1 MSGGL
6 CIPKEQAAAL
16 KQDLLAGKIKT
27 ADIAKML
34 PDEKAA
40 VKAIL
45 EDIVTEKLGV
55 RASSAEIKRISTIAD
70 KIDAAQIKLGD
81 DLGAPGKLNEN
92 LAFFKAKKEMDDY
105 LGSLNPS
112 SNLRVASGTIGRGMM
127 LASVKSP
134 VLNIGSN
141 IEIGFTEGLG
151 RRIASGTIKGADSKL
166 AKDYI
171 KMVNTVYQKTGY
183 DLSRMTSLVDSGKNG
198 ERVLDDTVHA
208 QGKGAV
214 RKVGRGVEDVVF
226 KQLMGAPDVVSG
238 AIHFADSVNLNAVK
252 LANGNKAKASEYM
265 RDAMRIDPKTEQGIQ
280 LRDQGI
286 LDAQVATWTN
296 KSWASSAS
304 MGVRKILNDM
314 SGDARLGDFL
324 LPFVKT
330 PANVISTGLDYAGFG
345 ALKAMKD
352 TVMAVRTGNLKDRAY
367 IQGLS
372 RNLVRSGLG
381 LTAAVAIAANLDENS
396 FVGAY
401 DPQRAQI
408 EALKNSREN
417 SIKIGNKWIST
428 DWFGPLAVPLNGI
441 MYARKYGNG
450 KGDLAYQYAKGSGS
464 TVLNLPGIKDVTSFS
479 AKQKQQQGD
488 SAGTGFSGAVN
499 YATSQ
504 AYSRLVPSVLSDIAK
519 ATDSK
524 ERVGNKGID
533 GVKAKLPYVRS
544 HDTIL
549 GKALPVKKDVFG
561 NEVKTEPGAS
571 TILFGSRVKTD
582 KSTAATKEITRVDNA
597 TGKSITFTDW
607 DKASTKELMAF
618 KQKLGPQKFEEA
630 KTKYGQTLQASLNKT
645 IARREYK
652 QLDDDQKLKV
662 ISDADS
668 QAKKKVFEQYSF
680 KYKAGK
686 SSTSLLSKFR

>member
-1 MSGGL
+1 ML
-6 CIPKEQAAAL
+6 NICIPKEQTAQL
-16 KQDLLAGKIKT
+16 KDDLLAGKIKT

-34 PDEKAA
+34 PSEKAA

-55 RASSAEIKRISTIAD
+55 RASSAEIKKISTIAD
-70 KIDAAQIKLGD
+70 KIDTAQVKLGD
-81 DLGAPGKLNEN
+81 DLGTPGKLKEN

-105 LGSLNPS
+105 LSSLNPS

-141 IEIGFTEGLG
+141 IEIGLTEGLG
-151 RRIASGTIKGADSKL
+151 RRIASGTLKGADSKL

-183 DLSRMTSLVDSGKNG
+183 DLSRMTSLIDSGKNG

-208 QGKGAV
+208 QGTGAV

-226 KQLMGAPDVVSG
+226 KQLMGAPDVASG

-252 LANGNKAKASEYM
+252 LANGSKAKASEYM
-265 RDAMRIDPKTEQGIQ
+265 RDAMRIDPQTEQGIQ

-296 KSWASSAS
+296 NSWASKAS
-304 MGVRKILNDM
+304 TGVRRILNDM

-330 PANVISTGLDYAGFG
+330 PANVISTGLDYAGGG
-345 ALKAMKD
+345 ALKAMVS
-352 TVMAVRTGNLKDRAY
+352 TVQAVRTGNLKDRAY
-367 IQGLS
+367 LQGLS

-408 EALKNSREN
+408 EALKNSKEN

-441 MYARKYGNG
+441 MYARKYGNT
-450 KGDLAYQYAKGSGS
+450 KGELSYQYAKGSAS
-464 TVLNLPGIKDVTSFS
+464 TMLNLPGVKDITSFA
-479 AKQKQQQGD
+479 AKQKQQQGASSSD
-488 SAGTGFSGAVN
+488 AGAGAVN

-504 AYSRLVPSVLSDIAK
+504 LYSRLVPSVLSDIAK

-524 ERVGNKGID
+524 ERVGNKGVQGIE
-533 GVKAKLPYVRS
+533 AKIPGLRE
-544 HDTIL
+544 
-549 GKALPVKKDVFG
+549 KLPVKKDIFG

-618 KQKLGPQKFEEA
+618 KQKLGQKKFEEA